1 MTYRKLIKGF
11 DAFKRDFFGKEVNAD
26 YQKLVEEGQ
35 RPETLVIACSDS
47 RIDPALLTYSDLG
60 QFFAIRNV
68 AALVPPYG
76 EKDNLHGVSAAIEYA
91 VRALGVKHIVV
102 LGHAGC
108 GGINALA
115 TGNYQVEP
123 NTEFEFIEK
132 WLDIARHAKERI
144 DAEMPDADQ
153 AYKIST
159 LEQAAVIVSLH
170 NLLSFP
176 WIKSRCDDNV
186 LKIHGWCFDMQ
197 QGELYEYQ
205 PDRGIFDTVDVT
217 GQDKAL
223 LTAQNGLDFFIKNKA
238 CCASDAA

>member
-1 MTYRKLIKGF
+1 MSYRKLINGF
-11 DAFKRDFFGKEVNAD
+11 DAFKRDFYGQDVNEA
-26 YQKLVEEGQ
+26 YQKLVAEGQ

-76 EKDNLHGVSAAIEYA
+76 EHAHLHGVSAAIEYA

-115 TGNYQVEP
+115 TGNFQVDSEQD
-123 NTEFEFIEK
+123 FEFLDK
-132 WLDIARHAKERI
+132 WLGIARHAKDMIE
-144 DAEMPDADQ
+144 DQMGDADE

-159 LEQAAVIVSLH
+159 LEQAAVIVSLQ

-176 WIKSRCDDNV
+176 WIKSRCEDKS
-186 LKIHGWCFDMQ
+186 LKIHGWCFDMIK
-197 QGELYEYQ
+197 GELYEYQ
-205 PDRGIFDTVDVT
+205 PERGVFDTVDVS

-223 LTAQNGLDFFIKNKA
+223 LTAQNGLEFFVKNRKA
-238 CCASDAA
+238 CCAGAA